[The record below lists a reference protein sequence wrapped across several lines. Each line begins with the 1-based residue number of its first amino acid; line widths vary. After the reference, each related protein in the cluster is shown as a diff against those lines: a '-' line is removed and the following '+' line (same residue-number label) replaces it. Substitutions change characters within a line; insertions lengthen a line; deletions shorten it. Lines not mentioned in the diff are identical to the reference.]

1 MCCNKNKQ
9 CGGCDP
15 CNKCKAQPEYCGEDL
30 ICLDIRDGDTYG
42 EVLRKINSVV
52 CKDPEDYT
60 FEENPICE
68 NGGIIVR
75 NKAQEVVFSQC
86 YPQGGSGT
94 NYTFEEK
101 EECENGGIIVKDSN
115 ESIVFEQCYP
125 CCNID
130 CSELDF
136 TNTQVWIP
144 GTPHFNIN
152 TSVTGG
158 SGNYS
163 YYWTYGMDETLI
175 PPEIIITGF
184 QTDTLRVEAGDLK
197 AFMLFNLKVVDE
209 DTKCI
214 INKAYFFQIQTQQ
227 GRT

>member
-75 NKAQEVVFSQC
+75 NKAQEVVFS
-86 YPQGGSGT
+86 
-94 NYTFEEK
+94 
-101 EECENGGIIVKDSN
+101 
-115 ESIVFEQCYP
+115 QCYP